1 MDDFGTGF
9 SSLSYLQRLPFSELK
24 IDRSFINDI
33 NDAATLAIVRSIIQL
48 ALNLGMT
55 SVAEGIENK
64 EQVEIL
70 RALDCKVGQGYFYYK
85 PMTIEQL
92 DAILDK

>member
-1 MDDFGTGF
+1 
-9 SSLSYLQRLPFSELK
+9 LK

-70 RALDCKVGQGYFYYK
+70 RALGCKVGQGYFYYK

-92 DAILDK
+92 DAILNK